1 MKKKLGLLI
10 CIIVLITLSGCKK
23 DISSKELVNKW
34 ETTVNKTSD
43 ILIEQKK
50 LDIKNKKSV
59 SSLINSIDKHK
70 KNIKQESTSLNN
82 SKAIKTTEGKELDEI
97 YSLNIST
104 LDVIKKEI
112 KQQKI
117 SDKENEAPG
126 LLGKKTAEFANK
138 YNNGNLPGSLEKFI
152 NLENEND
159 NEAQYEDSS
168 TTSSEDN
175 SQTLPE
181 LSSEPSTTFEE
192 NGIDKIYTKT
202 PDSSQEAILDELT
215 NTSFSEKYPYKGSKM
230 NNILGVIQPWTSTDN
245 KTWYKKVEAVIVNE
259 FGAKRNVNLE
269 IHVTPTGSN
278 TGVVDFIDY

>member
-1 MKKKLGLLI
+1 MKKKLGLII
-10 CIIVLITLSGCKK
+10 CMIVLITLSGCKK
-23 DISSKELVNKW
+23 NISSEELVNKW

-43 ILIEQKK
+43 ILIEQKT

-59 SSLINSIDKHK
+59 SSLIDSIDKHK
-70 KNIKQESTSLNN
+70 EKIKQESTSLND
-82 SKAIKTTEGKELDEI
+82 SKAIETTKGKELDEI

-126 LLGKKTAEFANK
+126 LMGKKTAEFANK
-138 YNNGNLPGSLEKFI
+138 YNNGNLPSSLQKFI
-152 NLENEND
+152 NLENDDEVRSD
-159 NEAQYEDSS
+159 DAS
-168 TTSSEDN
+168 TTSSEDSSEN
-175 SQTLPE
+175 LPE
-181 LSSEPSTTFEE
+181 ISSEPSASFEE

-202 PDSSQEAILDELT
+202 PDSSQEAILDELA
-215 NTSFSEKYPYKGSKM
+215 NSSFSEKYPYKGSKM
-230 NNILGVIQPWTSTDN
+230 NSILGVIQPWISTD

-278 TGVVDFIDY
+278 TGVVDFVEY

>member
-1 MKKKLGLLI
+1 MKKKLGLII
-10 CIIVLITLSGCKK
+10 CMIVLITLSGCKK
-23 DISSKELVNKW
+23 NISSEELVNKW

-43 ILIEQKK
+43 ILIEQKT

-59 SSLINSIDKHK
+59 SSLIDSIDKHK
-70 KNIKQESTSLNN
+70 EKIKQESTSLND
-82 SKAIKTTEGKELDEI
+82 SKAIETTKGKELDEI

-126 LLGKKTAEFANK
+126 LMGKKTAEFANK
-138 YNNGNLPGSLEKFI
+138 YNNGNLPSSLQKFI
-152 NLENEND
+152 NLENDDEVQSD
-159 NEAQYEDSS
+159 DAS
-168 TTSSEDN
+168 TTSSED
-175 SQTLPE
+175 SSETLPE
-181 LSSEPSTTFEE
+181 ISSEPSASFEE

-202 PDSSQEAILDELT
+202 PDSSQEAILDELA
-215 NTSFSEKYPYKGSKM
+215 NSSFSEKYPYKGSKM
-230 NNILGVIQPWTSTDN
+230 NSILGVIQPWISTD

-278 TGVVDFIDY
+278 TGVVDFVDY

>member
-1 MKKKLGLLI
+1 MKKKLGLII
-10 CIIVLITLSGCKK
+10 CMIVLITLSGCKK
-23 DISSKELVNKW
+23 NISSEELVNKW

-43 ILIEQKK
+43 ILIEQKT

-59 SSLINSIDKHK
+59 SSLIDSIDKHK
-70 KNIKQESTSLNN
+70 EKIKQESTSLND
-82 SKAIKTTEGKELDEI
+82 SKAIETTKGKELDEI

-126 LLGKKTAEFANK
+126 LMGKKTAEFANK
-138 YNNGNLPGSLEKFI
+138 YNNGNLPSSLQKFI
-152 NLENEND
+152 NLENDDEVRSD
-159 NEAQYEDSS
+159 DAS
-168 TTSSEDN
+168 TTSSEDI
-175 SQTLPE
+175 SGRF
-181 LSSEPSTTFEE
+181 SEPSASFEE

-202 PDSSQEAILDELT
+202 PDSSQEAILDELA
-215 NTSFSEKYPYKGSKM
+215 NSSFSEKYPYKGSKM
-230 NNILGVIQPWTSTDN
+230 NSILGVIQPWISTD

-278 TGVVDFIDY
+278 TGVVDFVEY

>member
-1 MKKKLGLLI
+1 M
-10 CIIVLITLSGCKK
+10 IVLITLSGCKK
-23 DISSKELVNKW
+23 NISSEELVNKW

-43 ILIEQKK
+43 ILIEQKT

-59 SSLINSIDKHK
+59 SSLIDSIDKHK
-70 KNIKQESTSLNN
+70 EKIKQESTSLND
-82 SKAIKTTEGKELDEI
+82 SKAIETTKGKELDEI

-126 LLGKKTAEFANK
+126 LMGKKTAEFANK
-138 YNNGNLPGSLEKFI
+138 YNNGNLPSSLQKFI
-152 NLENEND
+152 NLENDDEVQSD
-159 NEAQYEDSS
+159 DAS
-168 TTSSEDN
+168 TTSSED
-175 SQTLPE
+175 SSETLPE
-181 LSSEPSTTFEE
+181 ISSEPSASFEE

-202 PDSSQEAILDELT
+202 PDSSQEAILDELA
-215 NTSFSEKYPYKGSKM
+215 NSSFSEKYPYKGSKM
-230 NNILGVIQPWTSTDN
+230 NSILGVIQPWISTD

-278 TGVVDFIDY
+278 TGVVDFVDY